1 MRVGITGHANLVAE
15 CRDDV
20 RSALGGVLAAELAER
35 GGSLVGV
42 TCLAPGADQLFA
54 EAVLDLGGAVEV
66 VLPAGDYRTKLAP
79 DDVLRY
85 DDLLRRA
92 SVVSVLPFEM
102 SGRRAYAAA
111 SERVLASVELLLA
124 VWDGRPPDGRGGTA
138 DVVDH
143 ARATGVEVRVVWPET
158 ARRA

>member
-20 RSALGGVLAAELAER
+20 RSALGGVLLDELAER
-35 GGSLVGV
+35 GGALVGV

-66 VLPAGDYRTKLAP
+66 VLPAGDYRTKLTPA
-79 DDVLRY
+79 DVPRY

-92 SVVSVLPFEM
+92 AVVSVLPFEM
-102 SGRRAYAAA
+102 SGRRAYVAA